1 MVYGYCRVSTQTQA
15 KDGNSLEAQEQLLKE
30 NGAEEIYS
38 DAFTGT
44 KAHRPELDKLLAV
57 LQAGDKL
64 VITKLDRIA
73 RSASQGIEL
82 IQSLLDKGITVHV
95 LNMGLLDNTP
105 TGKLIRNIM
114 LAFAEFERDM
124 IIERTQEGK
133 AIARRQP
140 DFREG
145 RPRLYNRKQIQHA
158 LDLLQDHS
166 YRQVTELT
174 GISKSTLIRAKNKAA
189 AVQDTWTVTRHT
201 GLRLSRMTRQVV
213 KSLKC
218 GIIQLRK
225 GGRPNEWY
233 QDTMASRL
241 RSRYGP
247 GTQRIQGWPGLWKRI
262 QPEYKAFGDRPPD
275 HKERGFGAYLKRDRA
290 FLQRT

>member
-1 MVYGYCRVSTQTQA
+1 MVYGYCRVSTQMQA
-15 KDGNSLEAQEQLLKE
+15 KDGNSLEVQEQLLKE
-30 NGAEEIYS
+30 NGAEKIYS

-57 LQAGDKL
+57 LQTGDKL
-64 VITKLDRIA
+64 VVTKLDRIA

-145 RPRLYNRKQIQHA
+145 RPRLYNKKQIQYA
-158 LDLLQDHS
+158 LELLKDHS

-174 GISKSTLIRAKNKAA
+174 GISKSTLIRAKNKATA
-189 AVQDTWTVTRHT
+189 AQDT
-201 GLRLSRMTRQVV
+201 
-213 KSLKC
+213 
-218 GIIQLRK
+218 
-225 GGRPNEWY
+225 
-233 QDTMASRL
+233 
-241 RSRYGP
+241 
-247 GTQRIQGWPGLWKRI
+247 
-262 QPEYKAFGDRPPD
+262 
-275 HKERGFGAYLKRDRA
+275 
-290 FLQRT
+290 